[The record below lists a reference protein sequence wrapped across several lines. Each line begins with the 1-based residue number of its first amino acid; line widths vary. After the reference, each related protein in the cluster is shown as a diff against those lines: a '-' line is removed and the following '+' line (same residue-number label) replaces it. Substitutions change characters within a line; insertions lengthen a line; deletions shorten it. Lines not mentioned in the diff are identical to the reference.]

1 MDRRRN
7 DIKVLA
13 LMREYAMGVLLLAR
27 PVMYSL
33 RLYPCSGDEHVELIA
48 RLAPMPLFA
57 GFMIAVMSAFETTM
71 L

>member
-1 MDRRRN
+1 MSSRS
-7 DIKVLA
+7 LA
-13 LMREYAMGVLLLAR
+13 LIREYAMGVLLLAR

-33 RLYPCSGDEHVELIA
+33 RLYQCSGDEYAELVA
-48 RLAPMPLFA
+48 RLALMPRFA